1 MHIIK
6 YAKPR
11 LSLFA
16 DAQRFGYNLE
26 GGVMPIALAP
36 VNQEMEIK
44 KVGAE
49 DKTKKHLQEMGI
61 AVGSKITVLSSG
73 SGGVIVVVK
82 EGRLCLDRTLA
93 SKILVA

>member
-1 MHIIK
+1 
-6 YAKPR
+6 
-11 LSLFA
+11 
-16 DAQRFGYNLE
+16 
-26 GGVMPIALAP
+26 MPIALAP
-36 VNQEMEIK
+36 LNREMEIK

-73 SGGVIVVVK
+73 GGGVIVVVK
-82 EGRLCLDRTLA
+82 EGRVCLDKTLA